1 MGFQTDLATGFAQLL
16 AAASVGTWKANGAYA
31 TAETGI
37 LLRTLPQGPDRVI
50 SLAAYGVDDD
60 PTLGDDVTGLQ
71 VTTRW
76 GGGDPRPNDDLAD
89 LVFDELQNLPR
100 TTLATGIVVTK
111 CYRRSAASLGQ
122 DANARW
128 RTSQNFYVT
137 AHRPSQ
143 HRH

>member
-1 MGFQTDLATGFAQLL
+1 MRFQTDLATGFAQLL
-16 AAASVGTWKANGAYA
+16 AAKDVATWRANGAYVA
-31 TAETGI
+31 GETGI

-50 SLAAYGVDDD
+50 SLSAYGVDDD

-71 VTTRW
+71 VVTRW

-100 TTLATGIVVTK
+100 TTLATGIVVTR
-111 CYRRSAASLGQ
+111 CYRRSATSLGQ
-122 DANARW
+122 DSNTRW

>member
-1 MGFQTDLATGFAQLL
+1 MGFQKDLAVGFAQLL
-16 AAASVGTWKANGAYA
+16 AANGVGTWRENGAYVA
-31 TAETGI
+31 SETGL
-37 LLRTLPQGPDRVI
+37 LLRTLPQSPDQVI

-71 VTTRW
+71 ITTRW

-100 TTLATGIVVTK
+100 TTLPTGIVVTR
-111 CYRRSAASLGQ
+111 CYRRSWTSIGQ
-122 DANARW
+122 DTNARW
-128 RTSQNFYVT
+128 RTTQNFYVT
-137 AHRPSQ
+137 AHRPSA